1 MPRGGERVLR
11 QFYDFLSAEKLVGKD
26 TLQAWRDQLLVENY
40 AVRSVNSKVSTI
52 NALLESMGC
61 REFQVTKQLPAE
73 EFDTPVLLKMCT
85 RVAHSQSLVE
95 LSDREERQTVP

>member
-1 MPRGGERVLR
+1 MCSCLR
-11 QFYDFLSAEKLVGKD
+11 KFSMLSCV
-26 TLQAWRDQLLVENY
+26 TLAENY

-73 EFDTPVLLKMCT
+73 EFDAPELT
-85 RVAHSQSLVE
+85 RQEYVRML
-95 LSDREERQTVP
+95 QTAKRCV